1 MGVRAR
7 SCLRCIH
14 ARVCADVRTFVCA
27 RARACGCVRVS
38 DAHMA
43 LTVQCMQTLVSLL
56 ADDGL
61 KDVMAS
67 DFNVKGASWQLF
79 RVALDKYRKKL
90 ATS

>member
-1 MGVRAR
+1 VRAR
-7 SCLRCIH
+7 SCMRCIH

-43 LTVQCMQTLVSLL
+43 LTAQYMQTLVSLL
-56 ADDGL
+56 VDDGL
-61 KDVMAS
+61 KDLMAS
-67 DFNVKGASWQLF
+67 EYNVKGASWALL

-90 ATS
+90 ATA